1 MSIQPPEEA
10 PKGMG
15 AIIQHI
21 YDQLNRLA
29 GRSVASEPASK
40 TSLTSGESSGGG
52 EESSEGGG
60 DSVVSSIFG
69 AFISGLPSSFPKD
82 VFGVPVPVDTT
93 IQYNPSEN
101 AIAKAFTPPPAGTS
115 AEFEILFDNLDG
127 GTTTTTTV
135 GTVEFASGA
144 ISGVWTPNITT
155 SITAKEGDE
164 LRIRLVTTSDAGGA
178 GFRISLPITL
188 L

>member
-10 PKGMG
+10 PRGMG
-15 AIIQHI
+15 TIIQHI
-21 YDQLNRLA
+21 YDQLNRLVS
-29 GRSVASEPASK
+29 GGVGGESVAE
-40 TSLTSGESSGGG
+40 TSLTSGESSGG
-52 EESSEGGG
+52 SEG
-60 DSVVSSIFG
+60 SVVSSIFG